1 MRSSLADVRIENLRT
16 IAAWCYSVADLNARL
31 GRRRA
36 DPYLYQILQGT
47 KNRSGSV
54 RAPGG
59 ALCKE
64 IEAAFGLPAGWMN
77 APHGGAAAVP
87 PEASGVP
94 PPSPAAPLSS
104 PVVPLLSA
112 AAGETFSID
121 PRLIVGLSKS
131 LAVFLVSDETM
142 TPRFFPGDVLFVDL
156 DQTEIRA
163 GFFVVEAAGNTLV
176 RKIGVDIVGHKI
188 VMADGL
194 PGVIVPISEVK
205 ILGAVVR
212 AFRPIQP

>member
-1 MRSSLADVRIENLRT
+1 MRSSLAEIRIENLRT
-16 IAAWCYSVADLNARL
+16 IAAGCYTVADLNARL

-64 IEAAFGLPAGWMN
+64 IEKAFGLPAGWMN
-77 APHGGAAAVP
+77 APHAAAVP

-94 PPSPAAPLSS
+94 PPSPAAPLAPSAA
-104 PVVPLLSA
+104 PLLSA
-112 AAGETFSID
+112 EAGETFLLD
-121 PRLIVGLSKS
+121 PRLSAGLPKN

-142 TPRFFPGDVLFVDL
+142 APRFFPGDVLLIDL
-156 DQTEIRA
+156 DQAAVRA
-163 GFFVVEAAGNTLV
+163 GFFVVEAAGNVIL
-176 RKIGVDIVGHKI
+176 RKIGVDIVGRKI

-194 PGVIVPISEVK
+194 PGVIVPVTEVK

-212 AFRPIQP
+212 AFRPVRP

>member
-1 MRSSLADVRIENLRT
+1 VRSSLAEIRIKNLKT
-16 IAAWCYSVADLNARL
+16 IAAGCYSVADLNARL

-64 IEAAFGLPAGWMN
+64 IEKAFGLPAGWMN
-77 APHGGAAAVP
+77 APHAAAAVP

-142 TPRFFPGDVLFVDL
+142 TPRFFPGDVLFIDL
-156 DQTEIRA
+156 DQREVRA
-163 GFFVVEAAGNTLV
+163 GFFVVEAAGNIVL
-176 RKIGVDIVGHKI
+176 RKIGADIVGRKI

-194 PGVIVPISEVK
+194 PGVVVPVTEVK

>member
-1 MRSSLADVRIENLRT
+1 MRSSLAEIRIENFRAV
-16 IAAWCYSVADLNARL
+16 AARCYSVADLNSRL

-36 DPYLYQILQGT
+36 DPYVYQILQGT

-59 ALCKE
+59 ALCKA
-64 IEAAFGLPAGWMN
+64 IEAAFGLPAGWMST
-77 APHGGAAAVP
+77 PHDAAAVP

-94 PPSPAAPLSS
+94 
-104 PVVPLLSA
+104 LLSA
-112 AAGETFSID
+112 AAGETFTID
-121 PRLIVGLSKS
+121 PRLISGLSKS

-142 TPRFFPGDVLFVDL
+142 TPRFFPGDVLFIDL
-156 DQTEIRA
+156 DQREVRA
-163 GFFVVEAAGNTLV
+163 GFFVVEAAGNAIV
-176 RKIGVDIVGHKI
+176 RKIGADIVGQKI

-194 PGVIVPISEVK
+194 PGVVVPVTEVK

>member
-1 MRSSLADVRIENLRT
+1 MRSSLAEIRIENFRAV
-16 IAAWCYSVADLNARL
+16 AARCYSVADLNSRL

-36 DPYLYQILQGT
+36 DPYVYQILQGT

-59 ALCKE
+59 ALCKA
-64 IEAAFGLPAGWMN
+64 IEAAFGLPAGWMST
-77 APHGGAAAVP
+77 PHDAAAVP

-94 PPSPAAPLSS
+94 PPSPAAPPAS

-112 AAGETFSID
+112 AAGETFTID
-121 PRLIVGLSKS
+121 PRLISGLSKS

-142 TPRFFPGDVLFVDL
+142 TPRFFPGDVLFIDL
-156 DQTEIRA
+156 DQREVRA
-163 GFFVVEAAGNTLV
+163 GFFVVEAAGNAIV
-176 RKIGVDIVGHKI
+176 RKIGADIVGQKI

-194 PGVIVPISEVK
+194 PGVVVPVTEVK